1 MISALADY
9 RGDSP
14 AAFLLLAA
22 ALAGFVAMGVR
33 LSIIDARTHRL
44 PNRMVLPCYPIAAVL
59 LAGAALMAGEPHRV
73 VSMAGG
79 AAVLWVAY
87 LALHLVPS
95 AGLGFGDVK
104 LGGLLGLYL
113 GFGGWQLVVAGAAAG
128 FVLGGLWSLLLVSG
142 KRAGWHASVPFG
154 PFLIGGA
161 AIALAAL
168 G

>member
-1 MISALADY
+1 MISALVDY
-9 RGDSP
+9 RADSP
-14 AAFLLLAA
+14 VALLLLAA

-33 LSIIDARTHRL
+33 LSVIDARTHRL
-44 PNRMVLPCYPIAAVL
+44 PNRMILPCYPIAAL
-59 LAGAALMAGEPHRV
+59 LLSGAALTAGEPHRV

-79 AAVLWVAY
+79 AAVLWIAY
-87 LALHLVPS
+87 LALHLARP

-113 GFGGWQLVVAGAAAG
+113 GFGGWPLVVAGTAVG
-128 FVLGGLWSLLLVSG
+128 LVLGGLWSLLLVSVR
-142 KRAGWHASVPFG
+142 RAGWHTPVPVG

-161 AIALAAL
+161 AVALVGL